1 MKNSHSSSGL
11 LALNTRLFALGM
23 AVFVLFAGVSLLFVH
38 HYFLEQTQQRHF
50 AKQTL
55 LLDERIDK
63 KVKILHAVG
72 VMLANNSTIQQAL
85 TYEDRELIMAEMA
98 DLDQQFAYWTG
109 FLNYSFHIATFDARS
124 FYRSY
129 APDSHGQNL
138 TDHPLIRKAIN
149 NPRKAHEGIE
159 PGGFNLTQRM
169 LNIQPVYARENPEEL
184 VGFAAVSQGLRTVV
198 HEFAQE
204 ELEYYIFELDAQDPT
219 QQRFVVDSAPYFANR
234 LMSDWVFRQSH
245 LDHNKLQLRNNWYYQ
260 THPIYDEQQQLKAF
274 HLVLTPKQQ
283 IHDQAWLQTQQVL
296 WIWLFVF
303 VALFFGGL
311 TQLGLLKRNVIKP
324 MQAVSQTL
332 NNIIRTERYDQPL
345 VIHTQDEIGQ
355 VSELFN
361 QMLNKTD
368 KLIFDLN
375 YQKMAIDKTLI
386 LSKANPRG
394 TIVEVNDNFCTIS
407 GYSREELIGQP
418 HNIVRHPDMD
428 SAVFKQLWQTIQAKQ
443 IWQGE
448 VQNRR
453 KDGTSYY
460 VMSYIIPILNRK
472 GDIQEYLSI
481 REDITLIVEL
491 REGLQQ
497 ALAGAQQ
504 DKLKAERANQAKS
517 DFLSSMS
524 HELRTPLNAI
534 IGYAQLLEIAQL
546 EPKHLKQVNTI
557 LSSSKHLL
565 ALIND
570 ILDFAKLESGK
581 IQFDLKPY
589 VVADLVNEALTLIKP
604 MAQQQG
610 IQLKV
615 EPLATN
621 LFIQVDRLRIKQ
633 VMVNILS
640 NAIKY
645 NKAAGSVCVGCQ
657 QISKHKIDYWMLTIS
672 DSGVGIAEKDLEKL
686 FEPFNRLGHEG
697 STIQGTGIGLS
708 ITKDLVEQMHGW
720 LEVDSVEG
728 EGTSVHLFFPIVKS
742 LENPQPDLDLATK
755 VQVQGDD
762 AGVKTE
768 IPAQKPAQNTTS
780 EFKLL
785 YIGSDLASL
794 QALSRIVSAQPQLM
808 FKVAPNP
815 QNALAQLNELTPDLV
830 LIDSALA
837 EQIDLSAYASRQ
849 LDSNNIASLES
860 IINTHLD
867 QHRLIGIN
875 S

>member
-1 MKNSHSSSGL
+1 MKNLQTSSGL
-11 LALNTRLFALGM
+11 LAINTRLFALGM
-23 AVFVLFAGVSLLFVH
+23 AVFVLFAGVSLLFLH

-50 AKQTL
+50 AKQSL
-55 LLDERIDK
+55 LLEERIDK
-63 KVKILHAVG
+63 KMKILQG
-72 VMLANNSTIQQAL
+72 VTLVLANSSQIQQAMN
-85 TYEDRELIMAEMA
+85 YEDRETLINEMGH
-98 DLDQQFAYWTG
+98 LSELFGYWTG
-109 FLNYSFHIATFDARS
+109 FVNYAFHAITHDGRS
-124 FYRSY
+124 LYRNY
-129 APDSHGQNL
+129 APDNFGQDVTEHPVIIQAMSDL
-138 TDHPLIRKAIN
+138 TKSVTALGK
-149 NPRKAHEGIE
+149 
-159 PGGFNLTQRM
+159 GGYGNVYR
-169 LNIQPVYARENPEEL
+169 IIHSQPVFGLDNPAEL
-184 VGFAAVSQGLRTVV
+184 IGFMSVSQGLKQVV
-198 HEFAQE
+198 VEFAQDQ
-204 ELEYYIFELDAQDPT
+204 LEYYIFELDAQDPT

-234 LMSDWVFRQSH
+234 PMSDWVFRQSH
-245 LDHNKLQLRNNWYYQ
+245 LDHQQLQLRDGWYYQ
-260 THPIYDEQQQLKAF
+260 THPIYDDQQQLNAF
-274 HLVLTPKQQ
+274 HLVLTPKQG
-283 IHDQAWLQTQQVL
+283 IHDQAWLETLQVL

-303 VALFFGGL
+303 SALLIGGL
-311 TQLGLLKRNVIKP
+311 MQLGLLKRNVIKP

-345 VIHTQDEIGQ
+345 RIHTHDEIGQ
-355 VSELFN
+355 VSALFN

-368 KLIFDLN
+368 QLIFDLN

-394 TIVEVNDNFCTIS
+394 TIVEANDNFCTIS

-428 SAVFKQLWQTIQAKQ
+428 SAVFKELWQTIQAKQ

-460 VMSYIIPILNRK
+460 VMCYIIPIHNRQ
-472 GDIQEYLSI
+472 GEIEEYLSI

-497 ALAGAQQ
+497 ALAAAQQ
-504 DKLKAERANQAKS
+504 DKLKAERANRAKS

-534 IGYAQLLEIAQL
+534 IGYAQLLEIAHL
-546 EPKHLKQVNTI
+546 EPKHLNKVNTI

-581 IQFDLKPY
+581 IQFDFKSY
-589 VVADLVNEALTLIKP
+589 VVADLVAEALQLIEPQANKK
-604 MAQQQG
+604 G
-610 IQLKV
+610 IQLEV
-615 EPLATN
+615 SPLATN
-621 LFIQVDRLRIKQ
+621 LFVQVDRLRIKQ
-633 VMVNILS
+633 VLVNVLS

-645 NKAAGSVCVGCQ
+645 NKPAGKVSVSCQ
-657 QISKHKIDYWMLTIS
+657 KMNKHKIDYWKLTIS
-672 DSGVGIAEKDLEKL
+672 DTGVGIAEKDLEKL

-755 VQVQGDD
+755 VQTQGED

-768 IPAQKPAQNTTS
+768 KPAQNATS

-830 LIDSALA
+830 LIDSVLA
-837 EQIDLSAYASRQ
+837 EQIDLSAYESMQ
-849 LDSNNIASLES
+849 LDSNNIASLENVIS
-860 IINTHLD
+860 TYLD
-867 QHRLIGIN
+867 PHRLTET
-875 S
+875 SQ